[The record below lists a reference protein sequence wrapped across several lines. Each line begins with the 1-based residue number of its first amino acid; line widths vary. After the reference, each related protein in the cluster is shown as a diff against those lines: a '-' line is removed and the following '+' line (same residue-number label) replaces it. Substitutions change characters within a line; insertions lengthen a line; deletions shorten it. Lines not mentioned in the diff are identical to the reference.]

1 MVAISSKETIKEEPQ
16 RTKKDLLKFHVWPPC
31 SIVDCDTSG
40 VSIPLSTLM
49 LELKVYLKYFVLECP
64 LKMESEAEC
73 IMNEFID
80 VDMSNE
86 YACGSDSP
94 VEVTQHQGNGMH
106 LHN

>member
-1 MVAISSKETIKEEPQ
+1 M
-16 RTKKDLLKFHVWPPC
+16 
-31 SIVDCDTSG
+31 DCDING
-40 VSIPLSTLM
+40 VSSPLCTSM

-64 LKMESEAEC
+64 LKMESDVEC

-80 VDMSNE
+80 VDMGNE

-94 VEVTQHQGNGMH
+94 VEVTQHQSNGMH